1 MMTHDQFVFAAYAIT
16 GLAIAA
22 LVLWIW
28 LDQRGR
34 RSELA
39 ELEAMGIRRRS
50 DERARNPDLGTR

>member
-16 GLAIAA
+16 GLAIAV

-28 LDQRGR
+28 LDQRAR
-34 RSELA
+34 RTELA

-50 DERARNPDLGTR
+50 AEPQGNEKA

>member
-1 MMTHDQFVFAAYAIT
+1 MMTHDEFVFAAYAIT

-22 LVLWIW
+22 LVLWTW

-34 RSELA
+34 RGELA

-50 DERARNPDLGTR
+50 AEHGRMKDAGSR